1 MVVSQKLITRYG
13 ELKQTVPG
21 CVLLMQ
27 VGAFMQ
33 VMNEDAQLL
42 SQLTGLKLQLSGE
55 VDAPVIIGGFP
66 KSGLDAYIG
75 KLVRQGYSV
84 AIAFQ
89 DENKERQVQEVIRVQ
104 K

>member
-1 MVVSQKLITRYG
+1 MVVSQKLIIRYG
-13 ELKQTVPG
+13 ELKQSIPD
-21 CVLLMQ
+21 CLLLMQ

-33 VMNEDAQLL
+33 VMGEDAQVL
-42 SQLTGLKLQLSGE
+42 SQLTGLKLQMSGE

-89 DENKERQVQEVIRVQ
+89 DDHKERHLQEVIRVQ